1 MGGRKTGNTVLFDIK
16 NETLPREDLR
26 KLQLQRLQDL
36 CRRVY
41 ANVPFYKKRFDEMG
55 IKPSD
60 IRSLSDLRR
69 LPFTEKQDLRNNYPY
84 GLFAVPRENMA
95 RVHASSGTTGQAVVV
110 GYTQRDLENWG
121 KLMARCM
128 CACGVTPE
136 DIVHVA
142 YGYGLFTGGLGA
154 HDGAQTLGAMVVPAS
169 GGATKRQAQLLRDLG
184 ATVLACTPSF
194 ALHLWEAGMETGIN
208 FRDLPLK
215 IGIFGGEPWSESM
228 RHSMEEKMGIDAH
241 NIYGLSEIMGPGVAI
256 DCMEHN
262 GIHLWEDHFLAE
274 IIDPVTGENLPEG
287 EVGEL
292 VITTLTKEGSPLIR
306 YRTRDLTSIDSTPCR
321 CGRTHLRLSRLAG
334 RTDDMLIIR
343 GVNVFPQQIE
353 NLLMET
359 RGISPNYLIVVD
371 RQGTLDTLEVQVEV
385 TPQLFHDKIR
395 DLQALESRLQDSIK
409 EFCGVTAKIRLMEPH
424 SIERSGGK
432 ATRVLDRRPKQ

>member
-274 IIDPVTGENLPEG
+274 IIDPATGENLPDG

-353 NLLMET
+353 SLLMET
-359 RGISPNYLIVVD
+359 RGVSPNYLIVVD
-371 RQGTLDTLEVQVEV
+371 RQGTMDTLEVQVEV
-385 TPQLFHDKIR
+385 TPQLFNDKIR
-395 DLQALESRLQDSIK
+395 DLQAVESRLQNSIK

-432 ATRVLDRRPKQ
+432 ATRVLDRRPRQ

>member
-1 MGGRKTGNTVLFDIK
+1 MLFDIK
-16 NETLPREDLR
+16 NETLPREELR

-55 IKPSD
+55 IKPTD
-60 IRSLSDLRR
+60 VRSLSDLRH

-110 GYTQRDLENWG
+110 GYTPRDLENWG

-154 HDGAQTLGAMVVPAS
+154 HDGAQTLGVMGVPAS
-169 GGATKRQAQLLRDLG
+169 GGATKRQAQLIRDLG

-274 IIDPVTGENLPEG
+274 IIDPVTGENLPDG

-353 NLLMET
+353 SLLMET